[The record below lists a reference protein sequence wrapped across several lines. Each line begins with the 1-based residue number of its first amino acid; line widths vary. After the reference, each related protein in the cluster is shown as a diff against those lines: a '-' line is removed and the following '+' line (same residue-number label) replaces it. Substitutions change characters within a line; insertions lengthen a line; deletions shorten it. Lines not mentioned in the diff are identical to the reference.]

1 MNVSI
6 LIHFLGAQ
14 RLQRRFTN
22 KRSKYVTTNQ
32 DTMYTKIPGTG
43 ACFIAGGWPMKPLM
57 SYGPQ
62 HSVTPHGVPSFCCLP
77 LSGPSSAGELARR
90 PAQPVRWGQHHCHH
104 APPIRR
110 CAFPKLEW
118 TVPQWTPRG
127 QGSPIMTRPKAA
139 GQTPISWKPNPLIAY
154 SCLFFLTLFS
164 SHDLF

>member
-22 KRSKYVTTNQ
+22 KRSKYATTNQ
-32 DTMYTKIPGTG
+32 DTTHTKIPGTG

-57 SYGPQ
+57 SYGP
-62 HSVTPHGVPSFCCLP
+62 HYSVTPHGVPSFCCLP

-154 SCLFFLTLFS
+154 SCLFFLTLFP